1 MASRPKQKL
10 TTLPKQD
17 ALLEAFYNELDEDEE
32 SFVGNRPIDENDIDD
47 DYELQS
53 GSDNNDAENE
63 ADMTKVE
70 QKIEQIEE
78 EDVYIENI
86 VKEKTS
92 NESENSATIQREQK
106 FKTHGDI
113 LNDNYDNAQPQAE
126 RSF

>member
-1 MASRPKQKL
+1 
-10 TTLPKQD
+10 
-17 ALLEAFYNELDEDEE
+17 
-32 SFVGNRPIDENDIDD
+32 
-47 DYELQS
+47 
-53 GSDNNDAENE
+53 
-63 ADMTKVE
+63 MTRVE

-106 FKTHGDI
+106 FRTHDDI

-126 RSF
+126 RTF